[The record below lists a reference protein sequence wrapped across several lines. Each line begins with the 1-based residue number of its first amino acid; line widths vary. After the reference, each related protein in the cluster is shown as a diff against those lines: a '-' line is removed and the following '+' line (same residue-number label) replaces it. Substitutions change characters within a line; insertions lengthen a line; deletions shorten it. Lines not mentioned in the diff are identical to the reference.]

1 MYTYCNRLWPL
12 RVLQPFMVCVLQPFM
27 AFAVMMNDEHVLRPV
42 MAFAVAMSTFAPRDK
57 L

>member
-27 AFAVMMNDEHVLRPV
+27 AFAVMMNDEHVLRPL

>member
-1 MYTYCNRLWPL
+1 MVC
-12 RVLQPFMVCVLQPFM
+12 VLQPFMVCVLQPFM
-27 AFAVMMNDEHVLRPV
+27 AFAVMMNDEHVLRPL